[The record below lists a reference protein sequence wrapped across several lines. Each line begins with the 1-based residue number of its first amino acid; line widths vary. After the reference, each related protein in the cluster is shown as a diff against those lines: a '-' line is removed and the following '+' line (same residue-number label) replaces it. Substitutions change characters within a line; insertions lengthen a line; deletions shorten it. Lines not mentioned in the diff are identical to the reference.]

1 MFTSLEK
8 RPSVPAVAP
17 PSCHP
22 PGSAGGPPLLSEA
35 LIGHRA
41 PGAGRTLVALCW
53 AAIGVLG
60 VSGARRGSSCYFPV
74 TSLSFPGVHLLP
86 TGPLPP
92 VLPLSARVV
101 FLRHNSSHLTC
112 LLRAFPGFPE
122 ALRWGPSSSAP
133 APTAVVTQP
142 LPVHLC
148 LALGTQ
154 QQPAAIQSSLGFRE
168 CDLPCSC
175 VARTRPAGAQTAPRA
190 EARPRA
196 PWAPQASLPQ
206 PLLGLAPLTRP
217 SSASPLGCLPHQMA
231 KTPPQSSQG
240 DFAFCFSSCL
250 PASKATG
257 LC

>member
-41 PGAGRTLVALCW
+41 PRAGRTLVALCW

-60 VSGARRGSSCYFPV
+60 VSGAWRGSSCYFPV

-112 LLRAFPGFPE
+112 LLRAFPGVPRSPPLGSRLFRLCPHCCRHP
-122 ALRWGPSSSAP
+122 APSCPPLSSARHTAAACSHPELLRVPRMRP
-133 APTAVVTQP
+133 ALQRP
-142 LPVHLC
+142 
-148 LALGTQ
+148 ALQLRGPHRTSWSSDS
-154 QQPAAIQSSLGFRE
+154 PPGGSSAESSLGPSGE
-168 CDLPCSC
+168 P
-175 VARTRPAGAQTAPRA
+175 PTAPA
-190 EARPRA
+190 WPGTSD
-196 PWAPQASLPQ
+196 ASFFSLSTWLPPPPDGKDPPPKQ
-206 PLLGLAPLTRP
+206 PG
-217 SSASPLGCLPHQMA
+217 
-231 KTPPQSSQG
+231 
-240 DFAFCFSSCL
+240 
-250 PASKATG
+250 
-257 LC
+257 